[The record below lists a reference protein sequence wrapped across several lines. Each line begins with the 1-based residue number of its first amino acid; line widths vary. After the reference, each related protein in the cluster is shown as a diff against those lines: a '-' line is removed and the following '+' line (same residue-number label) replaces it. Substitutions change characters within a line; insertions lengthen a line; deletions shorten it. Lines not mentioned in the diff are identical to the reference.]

1 MLKEVIVK
9 DFFSFKGETKI
20 KLKEGVNLL
29 LGINGSGKSS
39 FINCLRI
46 LSEGVLGEGLVKLFQ
61 EAWMGFDEIVNCNG
75 EQKKSYVQITYV
87 FDYKK
92 LNALNP
98 ASNFNSDVY
107 YTIGIRKSG
116 TSYTLDEK
124 MYTQHQK
131 KTDEDFMYLNFSNGN
146 GRISTHNS
154 DSSVSF
160 QNYTD
165 GNISGQELILRQIN
179 DPIHYLPINTL
190 RKAIE
195 SMAVY
200 NNFNVEEGSKVRS
213 TTDFSTDIRL
223 RKTGENLTQ
232 ILSVLKVGHTFDFNR
247 LEKTF
252 RNINPNFKSIE
263 IVNLYGKSY
272 LSIIEKNMN
281 RAIGALHISD
291 GTLRFLLL
299 ESIFYNPQRGNI
311 VAIDEPERG
320 LHPDMIRSVAEMI
333 KYAANSTQIIVATHS
348 PHLLNQFE
356 LDDVLVFEK
365 DEDNSTIVKSISED
379 DFSDW
384 EGDYLPGQMWLL
396 GQIGGKRR

>member
-1 MLKEVIVK
+1 
-9 DFFSFKGETKI
+9 
-20 KLKEGVNLL
+20 
-29 LGINGSGKSS
+29 
-39 FINCLRI
+39 
-46 LSEGVLGEGLVKLFQ
+46 
-61 EAWMGFDEIVNCNG
+61 
-75 EQKKSYVQITYV
+75 VQITYV

-146 GRISTHNS
+146 GRISTRNS

-299 ESIFYNPQRGNI
+299 ESIFYNLQRGNI

-396 GQIGGKRR
+396 GQIGGKRW